1 MVLLVGLAHT
11 EAFHLS
17 MAPHPNPY
25 RARHPVTM
33 KMEFA
38 NLRKTVLPSD
48 GKDTLR
54 NMLGG
59 QPFLF
64 GVYTLVAPT
73 NAMSAVAGL
82 ACSGSSLMLARGLAM
97 THLLLGAKMCKESDE
112 SDTAATALALYGGWA
127 VILQGGLASGIG
139 GHATRTALCWCVGM
153 ALIAV
158 RRLGLSAS
166 GLVFVTSWSALLQSV
181 LGVKALAAPLVPFLF
196 STDSKA
202 GTKPKAKASAKPA
215 AKGTANPAKT
225 KPAAKP
231 AAQPKVPAPPGYKY
245 DAWGRLS
252 VV

>member
-1 MVLLVGLAHT
+1 MLIVGLART
-11 EAFHLS
+11 EAFHLAI
-17 MAPHPNPY
+17 APHANPY
-25 RARHPVTM
+25 RAHHLVAM

-64 GVYTLVAPT
+64 GVYTLVAPA

-82 ACSGSSLMLARGLAM
+82 TCTGPSLMLARGLAM
-97 THLLLGAKMCKESDE
+97 THLLLGAKMCKESNEADM
-112 SDTAATALALYGGWA
+112 AAMALALYGGWA
-127 VILQGGLASGIG
+127 VILQGGLTSGLG

-166 GLVFVTSWSALLQSV
+166 GLVFLISWSALFQSA
-181 LGVKALAAPLVPFLF
+181 LGVKALAAPLLPFLF
-196 STDSKA
+196 SIDAKPSI
-202 GTKPKAKASAKPA
+202 KPKTSAKPA

-231 AAQPKVPAPPGYKY
+231 AAQPKVLAPPGYKY